1 MRVRI
6 RKYML
11 IDLKDNTEHGP
22 FVSALEVRDAI
33 AEFDNRVAGV
43 ADNLARALIAGS
55 EQDVFIWEMFL
66 NVKVETF
73 FDDVEI

>member
-1 MRVRI
+1 MRVRV

-22 FVSALEVRDAI
+22 FDSAIEVRDAI
-33 AEFDNRVAGV
+33 AESDHRVAGV
-43 ADNLARALIAGS
+43 ADNLARALISGS

-66 NVKVETF
+66 NVKVRTF
-73 FDDVEI
+73 FEDVEI